1 MAVKELVKSVEGKRP
16 DDIEDF
22 VSERSP
28 MCYLDASNLL

>member
-1 MAVKELVKSVEGKRP
+1 MKQLVKSVDGKRF

-22 VSERSP
+22 VSEHSP